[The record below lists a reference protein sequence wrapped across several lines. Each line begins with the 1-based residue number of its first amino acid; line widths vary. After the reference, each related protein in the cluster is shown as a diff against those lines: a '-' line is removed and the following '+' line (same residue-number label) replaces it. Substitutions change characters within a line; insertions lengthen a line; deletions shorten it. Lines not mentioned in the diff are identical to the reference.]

1 MRLSPLKPALVGA
14 ALLALLTPAGFAW
27 AQDMPGPAPPPPAVA
42 GPLTGGVGAS
52 EAGASGVGARMKLV
66 PPPGGRIYHSAYPDF
81 RDTEDFV
88 TVNRVRRFERLAGK
102 RIAWAYFSNNW
113 GREIRFP
120 VKAVR
125 RIHAAGSV
133 PFIRLMARKGWR
145 ESGPDPRYRLQRIID
160 GDFDSE
166 LIRWGQAAARWAR
179 PMLVEFGTEA
189 NGSWFPW
196 NGAWNGGPR
205 TTGFGDPAKA
215 DGPERFRA
223 AYRRVRRM
231 IEAGGADNLT
241 WFFHADDESLPARP
255 WNSLSAYYPGD
266 RFVDW
271 VGVSVYGPLT
281 ADESWTPGF
290 ARSMSRVY
298 PRLTALSSKPIALLE
313 FGSMQGRPKAA
324 WFTEALG
331 TVASGRFPRL
341 KAISVWSE
349 AWRNGDGSRSNLKIN
364 SDRRTLLAYRKFV
377 RRPLFVPN
385 LRFQPR

>member
-1 MRLSPLKPALVGA
+1 
-14 ALLALLTPAGFAW
+14 
-27 AQDMPGPAPPPPAVA
+27 
-42 GPLTGGVGAS
+42 
-52 EAGASGVGARMKLV
+52 MKLV
-66 PPPGGRIYHSAYPDF
+66 PPPAGRIYHSAYPDF

-88 TVNRVRRFERLAGK
+88 TAGRVKKFERLAGRK
-102 RIAWAYFSNNW
+102 IAWAYFSNNW

-120 VKAVR
+120 TRAVR

-145 ESGPDPRYRLQRIID
+145 ASGPDPRYRLQRIID

-166 LIRWGQAAARWAR
+166 LIRWGEAAARWAR
-179 PMLVEFGTEA
+179 PMLVEFGTEV

-205 TTGFGDPAKA
+205 TTGFGDPSKA

-223 AYRRVRRM
+223 AYRHVRRM

-241 WFFHADDESLPARP
+241 WFFHVDDESLPARA
-255 WNSLSAYYPGD
+255 WNSPSAYYPGD

-281 ADESWTPGF
+281 SDESWTPGF
-290 ARSMSRVY
+290 ASSMSRIY
-298 PRLTALSSKPIALLE
+298 PKLAALSTKPIALLE
-313 FGSMQGRPKAA
+313 FGARQGQQKAA
-324 WFTEALG
+324 WFREALG
-331 TVASGRFPRL
+331 TVTSRRFPRL

-349 AWRNGDGSRSNLKIN
+349 AWENGDGSRSNLKIN
-364 SDRRTLLAYRKFV
+364 SDRHTLLTYRRLV
-377 RRPLFVPN
+377 RRGPFTTK
-385 LRFQPR
+385 LRFRPR